1 MFPFIAPRGAHLR
14 NWHYMKP
21 ALLLLTTAFVL
32 SPQGVSLPGG
42 SVSIG
47 ELPARETFYYDV
59 EWRLITA
66 GRAKVEYVRRPNAD
80 WQVNLRLES
89 AGMVSTLYKVEDDYF
104 GYLSP
109 SLCAESVQQNS
120 HEGSR
125 LRETRIAFDAS
136 ARRATYVERDR
147 IKNAILQQ
155 RAIEIPS
162 CVHDVMGGIL
172 FLRTLNLEPGKSTM
186 VPMSDGKK
194 SVMAKVE
201 AQAREDVKTP
211 EGTFH
216 TVRYEAYLFNDVLY
230 RRSAHLNIWLTDD
243 RRRLPVQ
250 IRVRMQFTI
259 GTITFQLRKHEGS

>member
-1 MFPFIAPRGAHLR
+1 
-14 NWHYMKP
+14 MKL
-21 ALLLLTTAFVL
+21 ALLLLTTVFVL
-32 SPQGVSLPGG
+32 SPQAITVPGG

-47 ELPARETFYYDV
+47 GLPAQETFYYDV

-66 GRAKVEYVRRPNAD
+66 GRAKVEYVRRPNSD

-89 AGMVSTLYKVEDDYF
+89 AGMVSSLYKVEDDYF
-104 GYLSP
+104 AYLSP

-125 LRETRIAFDAS
+125 LRETKIAFNRAT
-136 ARRATYVERDR
+136 RRATYDERDR
-147 IKNAILQQ
+147 LKNSLLQH
-155 RAIEIPS
+155 RDIEIPP
-162 CVHDVMGGIL
+162 CVHDVMGSML
-172 FLRTLNLEPGKSTM
+172 LLRTLNLEPGRSVM
-186 VPMSDGKK
+186 VPITDGKK

-201 AQAREDVKTP
+201 AQSREDIKTP

-216 TVRYEAYLFNDVLY
+216 TICYEAYLFNDVLY
-230 RRSAHLNIWLTDD
+230 RRAAHLNIWVTDD

-259 GTITFQLRKHEGS
+259 GTITFQLRKHE

>member
-1 MFPFIAPRGAHLR
+1 
-14 NWHYMKP
+14 MKL
-21 ALLLLTTAFVL
+21 ALMLLTTASL
-32 SPQGVSLPGG
+32 LPPQGVNLPGG

-47 ELPARETFYYDV
+47 SLPAKETFYYDI

-66 GRAKVEYVRRPNAD
+66 GRAKMEYVRRPNAD
-80 WQVNLRLES
+80 WQVNVRLDS

-104 GYLSP
+104 AYLSP
-109 SLCAESVQQNS
+109 SLCAESLQQVS

-125 LRETRIAFDAS
+125 FRDTKIAFNS
-136 ARRATYVERDR
+136 AAHRATYDERDR
-147 IKNAILQQ
+147 IKNTVLNHHDL
-155 RAIEIPS
+155 EIPA
-162 CVHDVMGGIL
+162 CVHDVMGSML
-172 FLRTLNLEPGKSTM
+172 LLRTLNLDPGKSTM
-186 VPMSDGKK
+186 VPITDGKK

-201 AQAREDVKTP
+201 AQAREDIKTP

-216 TVRYEAYLFNDVLY
+216 TIRYEAYLFNDVLY

-250 IRVRMQFTI
+250 IRVRMQMAI